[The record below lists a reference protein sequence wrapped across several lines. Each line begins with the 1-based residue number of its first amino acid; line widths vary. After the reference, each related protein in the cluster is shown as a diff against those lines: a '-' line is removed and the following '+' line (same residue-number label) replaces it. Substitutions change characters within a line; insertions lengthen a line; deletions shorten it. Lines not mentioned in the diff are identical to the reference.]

1 MCNCWVSLLARE
13 TQRWGLESLE
23 GLFSGVAG
31 GWCWL
36 SAGFPAGA
44 TGLTYKQPHLCRVCQ
59 DFAPFYCWSL
69 FPLFIR
75 LSAEGCLGCF
85 EVWWPKLLWPLW
97 HVFWSRW
104 GSGRADGS
112 SLLAF
117 WKSWHGS
124 WLRGL
129 GLCYLHPHWKALR
142 FLLRGTTVSPAEFWY
157 SPAAGICQSKTHF
170 LPFPTNDTTLDLRSQ
185 RAQANQ
191 SKSGL

>member
-1 MCNCWVSLLARE
+1 MCNFWVSLLARE
-13 TQRWGLESLE
+13 TQRWGLESSE

-31 GWCWL
+31 GWRWL

-59 DFAPFYCWSL
+59 DFVPFYRWSL

-75 LSAEGCLGCF
+75 LSAEGVFGMFWGLMTKAALTACLLIQMRIWEG
-85 EVWWPKLLWPLW
+85 WWGHHFW
-97 HVFWSRW
+97 HSK
-104 GSGRADGS
+104 RADME
-112 SLLAF
+112 AD
-117 WKSWHGS
+117 W
-124 WLRGL
+124 GL
-129 GLCYLHPHWKALR
+129 GLYYLHPHWKALR
-142 FLLRGTTVSPAEFWY
+142 FLLRGTRVSAAAFWC

-170 LPFPTNDTTLDLRSQ
+170 LPFPTNDTTLDPRSH